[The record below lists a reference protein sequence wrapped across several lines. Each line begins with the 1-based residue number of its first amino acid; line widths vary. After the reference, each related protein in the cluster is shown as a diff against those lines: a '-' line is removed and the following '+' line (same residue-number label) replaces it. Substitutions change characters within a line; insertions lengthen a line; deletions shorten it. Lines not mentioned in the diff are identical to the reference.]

1 VVGPLLGGTLSEPLE
16 TIAMKTKFISIAA
29 IPLVAIVAAS
39 CGGGTNADDLNNGQ
53 VGGTSATGGSAQAQG
68 GSGLVP
74 STTGGVGTGGS
85 TTPTGSGGSGNTS
98 TFGGSPAT
106 GGSTSPGS
114 GGSPTA
120 AGAGG
125 SGATVATGGV
135 SNGGAMSATGG
146 ISGGAAPMGGA
157 STGGMANGGG
167 GSGGAV
173 SDGPYAPRTGSFK
186 MLIYPLVAGTAF
198 SHPSIPAGVRM
209 LQNIA
214 KKQGFETVTATNDNE
229 ITPEGLA
236 KYEIVFHMN
245 STGELFQGGT
255 KRKDYETWLRN
266 NGAFAGMHG
275 ATDSGQSWD
284 FYKEITGQYYDLH
297 DPCCANAQ
305 IQWTAAGQN
314 HPTSKGL
321 PNPWSRSEE
330 WYKFNRYSDWST
342 KAGFTVL
349 STVQTGS
356 GGTRPVSFVRE
367 WGNFRAF
374 YTSLGHEDG
383 PYSDPDVIKHV
394 TQGIMWAVRRE
405 ALIVP

>member
-1 VVGPLLGGTLSEPLE
+1 
-16 TIAMKTKFISIAA
+16 MKTKFISIAA
-29 IPLVAIVAAS
+29 ISFIAIAGAACS
-39 CGGGTNADDLNNGQ
+39 GGTSADDLNNGPTT
-53 VGGTSATGGSAQAQG
+53 GGTTANGGSPAGQG
-68 GSGLVP
+68 GSGLTT
-74 STTGGVGTGGS
+74 STGGIGTGGS
-85 TTPTGSGGSGNTS
+85 TTPTGSGGSGS
-98 TFGGSPAT
+98 TTVTGGSSFGGSL
-106 GGSTSPGS
+106 SPGS
-114 GGSPTA
+114 GGSTPA

-135 SNGGAMSATGG
+135 SNGGAMPATGG
-146 ISGGAAPMGGA
+146 ASGGEAPMGGA
-157 STGGMANGGG
+157 SPGGTANGGG
-167 GSGGAV
+167 GSGGAAT
-173 SDGPYAPRTGSFK
+173 GPYAPRTGSFK

-198 SHPSIPAGVRM
+198 SHPSIGAGTRM

-214 KKQGFETVTATNDNE
+214 KKQGFETVVATNDNE
-229 ITPEGLA
+229 ITPDGLA
-236 KYEIVFHMN
+236 KYEIVFHLN

-255 KRKDYETWLRN
+255 KRKDYETWIRN

-275 ATDSGQSWD
+275 ATDSGQSWE

-305 IQWTAAGQN
+305 IQWTTAGQN
-314 HPTSKGL
+314 HFAGKGL

-349 STVQTGS
+349 STVQTSG

-383 PYSDPDVIKHV
+383 PYSDADVIKHV

>member
-1 VVGPLLGGTLSEPLE
+1 
-16 TIAMKTKFISIAA
+16 MKTKFISIAA
-29 IPLVAIVAAS
+29 ISSIAIVAACS
-39 CGGGTNADDLNNGQ
+39 GGTDADDLNNGPAT
-53 VGGTSATGGSAQAQG
+53 GGTSANGGSPTGQG
-68 GSGLVP
+68 GSGLAT
-74 STTGGVGTGGS
+74 STGGLGAGGS
-85 TTPTGSGGSGNTS
+85 TTPIGTGGSGNS
-98 TFGGSPAT
+98 TFGGSPAS
-106 GGSTSPGS
+106 GGSTSPGT
-114 GGSPTA
+114 GGSTTA

-135 SNGGAMSATGG
+135 SNGGAMQTTGGGGGGEPPATGG
-146 ISGGAAPMGGA
+146 
-157 STGGMANGGG
+157 TGGG
-167 GSGGAV
+167 GGGGAGAGGSSGGT
-173 SDGPYAPRTGSFK
+173 GPYAPRTGSFK
-186 MLIYPLVAGTAF
+186 MLVYPLVAGTAYN
-198 SHPSIPAGVRM
+198 HPSIPAGVRM
-209 LQNIA
+209 VQNIA
-214 KKQGFETVTATNDNE
+214 KKQGFEAVVATNDSE

-236 KYEIVFHMN
+236 KYEIVFHLN

-255 KRKDYETWLRN
+255 KRKDYEDWIRK

-275 ATDSGQSWD
+275 ATDSGQSWE

-305 IQWTAAGQN
+305 IQWTAAGQT
-314 HPTSKGL
+314 HPAGKGL

-349 STVQTGS
+349 NTVQTGG

-374 YTSLGHEDG
+374 YTSIGHEDG
-383 PYSDPDVIKHV
+383 PYSDADVIKHV